1 MPKPILS
8 RLFVAILGVALL
20 FATTPTIAAM
30 ECCDP
35 GSMAMQMAHTAHHG
49 AVDQNNNMPCKMP
62 AGTCTSVCASM
73 ASVALT
79 APQFVLS
86 VPVIVDDP
94 IARNAVRIGGIS
106 QPPDLPPPITLA

>member
-20 FATTPTIAAM
+20 FATTPSIAAM

-35 GSMAMQMAHTAHHG
+35 VSMAMQMADAAHHG
-49 AVDQNNNMPCKMP
+49 TVDQNNNMPCKMP

-79 APQFVLS
+79 APQFVLAA
-86 VPVIVDDP
+86 PANVDQP
-94 IARNAVRIGGIS
+94 IMRNALRFSGIS